1 MVKWLQKDEKGGC
14 REYASIED
22 FPKEVVG
29 FVYKITNLCDGRIY
43 VGRKILYNKLSKP
56 LTKKEISEWSKPGK
70 VPKKKKVIKESDWE
84 SYWGSNKH
92 IKEDLQ
98 TMGEHCFS
106 REILKLCKNKKQL
119 SYYEVYWQM
128 KLDVL
133 AIDSYN
139 DNIAGKFY
147 RKDLE

>member
-1 MVKWLQKDEKGGC
+1 MKKWLYGDKEFKT
-14 REYASIED
+14 IED
-22 FPKEVVG
+22 FPSGIVG

-43 VGRKILYNKLSKP
+43 IGRKILYNR
-56 LTKKEISEWSKPGK
+56 LTKLLTKREITEWEKPGR
-70 VPKKKKVIKESDWE
+70 VPKKKKVVKESDWQ
-84 SYWGSNKH
+84 SYWGSNKQ

-98 TMGEHCFS
+98 TMGEECFK
-106 REILKLCKNKKQL
+106 REILVLCKNKKQL

-139 DNIAGKFY
+139 ENIAGKFY